1 MTTTVTEASMTDTS
15 DAQLTAKQQ
24 KVFDYICR
32 HLTEK
37 QCTPTA
43 REIQEHLGLKSVNGG
58 MGHLNGLEKK
68 GFIARNERKA
78 RNIRVLKHTVVL
90 VPAGYDVTMTPK
102 TAKKRTAG
110 RR

>member
-1 MTTTVTEASMTDTS
+1 MNETS
-15 DAQLTAKQQ
+15 DAPLTDKQQ
-24 KVFDYICR
+24 KVFDYICK
-32 HLTEK
+32 HLKEK

-102 TAKKRTAG
+102 ENKPKTTKKRTAA